1 MMKQFCR
8 RGAAA
13 LLMLA
18 LTVGLSLPAQAAA
31 SPGDLSAA
39 IQDTAE
45 YVYTTVRDPQVGS
58 IGGEW
63 AVLGLARSGY
73 DVPDSY
79 YQDYYATV
87 EEYVEAC
94 DGVLHDK
101 KYTEYSRVIVALS
114 AIGKDARDVAGYDLT
129 VALGDYDKTI
139 WQGLNGPI
147 WALIALDSAGYP
159 MPENPEAETQATRQ
173 MYIDRILECQLPDGG
188 WSLFGGTESATAGDG
203 TADPDITGM
212 ALQALA
218 KYQDQPA
225 VAQAT
230 QEALACM
237 SEQQSDDGGFS
248 SWGTAN
254 AESCVQMI
262 VALCELGIDLD
273 DPRFVKNGNTM
284 LDNLMTFYRQGE
296 GFLHTQSGS
305 GSNQM
310 ATEQGFY
317 GLVAAQRAAE
327 GRDSLYRMSDAL
339 SIPDAVETETS
350 GQGQG
355 LEGKDPAVTA
365 RPITSPG
372 KTFPDI
378 AFSDQ
383 ITAIEA
389 LAARGIIDGKSD
401 GNFDPEGSMTRA
413 EFATIVVRALG
424 LTPAAND
431 TFTDVSAS
439 AWYAPYVGTASSFGL
454 INGVGGGRFN
464 PDGTITRQEAAV
476 MVARA
481 AELCGMDTEMD
492 TAAVRN
498 MLAQFPD
505 YMSSAEWARAQLA
518 FCYRE
523 GILSQTELNI
533 RPQDAVTRAEVAQM
547 LFNLLSSAELL

>member
-1 MMKQFCR
+1 MSRLKR
-8 RGAAA
+8 RGGA
-13 LLMLA
+13 LLLALA
-18 LTVGLSLPAQAAA
+18 LTLGLAVNAAA
-31 SPGDLSAA
+31 AVPDSELVAA
-39 IQDTAE
+39 IEDTAQ
-45 YVYTTVRDPQVGS
+45 YIYKTVKDPQVGS

-129 VALGDYDKTI
+129 KPLGDYDKTI

-188 WSLFGGTESATAGDG
+188 WSLFGGTEAATSGDG

-262 VALCELGIDLD
+262 VALCELGISLD
-273 DPRFVKNGNTM
+273 DPWFVKNGNTM

-296 GFLHTQSGS
+296 GFLHTQNGS

-327 GRDSLYRMSDAL
+327 GRGSLYRMSDAL

-365 RPITSPG
+365 QPITSPG

-378 AFSDQ
+378 VFSDQ

-424 LTPAAND
+424 LTPAD
-431 TFTDVSAS
+431 TGAFVDVAS
-439 AWYAPYVGTASSFGL
+439 TAWYAPYVGAASTYGL
-454 INGVGGGRFN
+454 INGVGEGRFN

-476 MVARA
+476 MVSRA

-505 YMSSAEWARAQLA
+505 YMTSAEWARAQLA

>member
-1 MMKQFCR
+1 MNRIRKRC
-8 RGAAA
+8 AAA
-13 LLMLA
+13 LM
-18 LTVGLSLPAQAAA
+18 TLSLVMGMSVPAYASVTNSEVAAA
-31 SPGDLSAA
+31 V
-39 IQDTAE
+39 QDTAK
-45 YVYTTVRDPQVGS
+45 YVYTTVRNPQVGS

-73 DVPDSY
+73 EVPDSY

-129 VALGDYDKTI
+129 KPLGDYEKTI

-159 MPENPEAETQATRQ
+159 VPENPNAEIQATRQ

-188 WSLFGGTESATAGDG
+188 WSLFGGTESATASDG

-218 KYQDQPA
+218 KYQDQPV

-284 LDNLMTFYRQGE
+284 LDNLMTFYRKGE

-327 GRDSLYRMSDAL
+327 GNSSLYRMSDAL
-339 SIPDAVETETS
+339 SIPDAVEAETAK
-350 GQGQG
+350 GQG

-365 RPITSPG
+365 QPITSPG

-424 LTPAAND
+424 LTPAD
-431 TFTDVSAS
+431 TRAFVDVDST
-439 AWYAPYVGTASSFGL
+439 AWYASYVGAASTYAL
-454 INGVGGGRFN
+454 INGVGEGRFN

-476 MVARA
+476 MVSRA
-481 AELCGMDTEMD
+481 AQLCGLETEMD
-492 TAAVRN
+492 MAAVRN

-518 FCYRE
+518 SCYQE
-523 GILSQTELNI
+523 GILSQNELNI
-533 RPQDAVTRAEVAQM
+533 RPLDAVTRAEVAQM
-547 LFNLLSSAELL
+547 LFNLLSSADLL

>member
-1 MMKQFCR
+1 MKR
-8 RGAAA
+8 IWKRGAAA
-13 LLMLA
+13 LLTLA
-18 LTVGLSLPAQAAA
+18 LTVGMLVPARAAVTDGEVAAA
-31 SPGDLSAA
+31 VR
-39 IQDTAE
+39 DTAE
-45 YVYTTVRDPQVGS
+45 CVYTTVRDPQVGS

-73 DVPDSY
+73 EVPDSY
-79 YQDYYATV
+79 YQNYYATV
-87 EEYVEAC
+87 EAYVKAC
-94 DGVLHDK
+94 GGVLHDK

-114 AIGKDARDVAGYDLT
+114 AIGRDARDVAGYDLT
-129 VALGDYDKTI
+129 VPLGDYDKTI

-225 VAQAT
+225 VAAAT

-237 SEQQSDDGGFS
+237 SEQQSADGGFS

-284 LDNLMTFYRQGE
+284 LDNLMTFYRPGE

-327 GRDSLYRMSDAL
+327 GRSSLYRMSDAL
-339 SIPDAVETETS
+339 SIPDAVETETTK
-350 GQGQG
+350 GQG
-355 LEGKDPAVTA
+355 LAGKDPAVTA
-365 RPITSPG
+365 QPITSPG

-378 AFSDQ
+378 AFSGQ

-389 LAARGIIDGKSD
+389 LAARGILDGKSD

-413 EFATIVVRALG
+413 EFAAVVVRALG
-424 LTPAAND
+424 LTPAD
-431 TFTDVSAS
+431 TGAFADVAPT
-439 AWYAPYVGTASSFGL
+439 AWYAPYVGAASAYSL
-454 INGVGGGRFN
+454 INGVGEGRFN

-476 MVARA
+476 MVSRA
-481 AELCGMDTEMD
+481 AELCGLDTELD

-505 YMSSAEWARAQLA
+505 YMTSAEWARAQLA
-518 FCYRE
+518 FCYQE
-523 GILSQTELNI
+523 GILSQSELNI

-547 LFNLLSSAELL
+547 LFNLLSSANLL

>member
-1 MMKQFCR
+1 MKRIWKRC
-8 RGAAA
+8 AAA
-13 LLMLA
+13 LM
-18 LTVGLSLPAQAAA
+18 TLSMAIGMSVPAHAAVTNSEVAAA
-31 SPGDLSAA
+31 V
-39 IQDTAE
+39 QDTAK
-45 YVYTTVRDPQVGS
+45 YVYTMVQDPQVGS

-73 DVPDSY
+73 EVPDSY

-129 VALGDYDKTI
+129 KPLGDYEKTI

-188 WSLFGGTESATAGDG
+188 WSLFGGTEAATSGDG

-218 KYQDQPA
+218 KYQVQPA

-230 QEALACM
+230 QEGLACM
-237 SEQQSDDGGFS
+237 SGQQSGDGGFS

-254 AESCVQMI
+254 VESCVQMI

-284 LDNLMTFYRQGE
+284 LDNLMTFYQQGE

-327 GRDSLYRMSDAL
+327 GNSSLYRMSDAL
-339 SIPDAVETETS
+339 SIPDAVETETAK
-350 GQGQG
+350 GQG

-365 RPITSPG
+365 QPITSPG

-389 LAARGIIDGKSD
+389 LAARNIIDGKSD
-401 GNFDPEGSMTRA
+401 GNFDPTGSMTRA

-424 LTPAAND
+424 LTPVD
-431 TFTDVSAS
+431 TGAFVDVDST
-439 AWYAPYVGTASSFGL
+439 AWYASYVGAASTYAL
-454 INGVGGGRFN
+454 INGVGEGRFN

-476 MVARA
+476 MVSRA
-481 AELCGMDTEMD
+481 AQLCGLETEMD

-505 YMSSAEWARAQLA
+505 YMTSAEWARAQLA
-518 FCYRE
+518 FCYQE

-547 LFNLLSSAELL
+547 LFTLLSSADLL

>member
-1 MMKQFCR
+1 MSRLKR
-8 RGAAA
+8 RGGA
-13 LLMLA
+13 LLLALA
-18 LTVGLSLPAQAAA
+18 LTLGLAVNAAA
-31 SPGDLSAA
+31 AVPDSELVAA
-39 IQDTAE
+39 IEDTAQ
-45 YVYTTVRDPQVGS
+45 YIYKTVKDPQVGS

-129 VALGDYDKTI
+129 KPLGDYDKTI

-188 WSLFGGTESATAGDG
+188 WSLFGGTEAATSGDG

-262 VALCELGIDLD
+262 VALCELGISLD

-296 GFLHTQSGS
+296 GFLHTQNGS

-327 GRDSLYRMSDAL
+327 GRGSLYRMSDAL

-365 RPITSPG
+365 QPITSPG

-378 AFSDQ
+378 VFSDQ

-424 LTPAAND
+424 LTPAD
-431 TFTDVSAS
+431 TGAFVDVAS
-439 AWYAPYVGTASSFGL
+439 TAWYAPYVGAASTYGL
-454 INGVGGGRFN
+454 INGVGEGRFN

-476 MVARA
+476 MVSRA

-505 YMSSAEWARAQLA
+505 YMTSAEWARAQLA

>member
-1 MMKQFCR
+1 MSRLKR
-8 RGAAA
+8 RGGA
-13 LLMLA
+13 LLLALA
-18 LTVGLSLPAQAAA
+18 LTLGLAVNAAA
-31 SPGDLSAA
+31 AVPDSELVAA
-39 IQDTAE
+39 IEDTAQ
-45 YVYTTVRDPQVGS
+45 YIYKAVKDPQVGS

-129 VALGDYDKTI
+129 KPLGDYDKTI

-188 WSLFGGTESATAGDG
+188 WSLFGGTEAATSGDG

-225 VAQAT
+225 VAAAT

-237 SEQQSDDGGFS
+237 SEQQSTDGGFS

-284 LDNLMTFYRQGE
+284 LDNLMTFYGPGE

-327 GRDSLYRMSDAL
+327 GRSSLYRMSDAL
-339 SIPDAVETETS
+339 SIPDAVETETTK
-350 GQGQG
+350 GQG
-355 LEGKDPAVTA
+355 LAGKDPAVTA
-365 RPITSPG
+365 QPITSPG

-378 AFSDQ
+378 AFSGQ

-389 LAARGIIDGKSD
+389 LAARGILDGKSD

-413 EFATIVVRALG
+413 EFAAVVVRALG
-424 LTPAAND
+424 LTPAD
-431 TFTDVSAS
+431 TGAFADVAPT
-439 AWYAPYVGTASSFGL
+439 AWYAPYVGAASAYSL
-454 INGVGGGRFN
+454 INGVGEGRFN

-476 MVARA
+476 LVSRA
-481 AELCGMDTEMD
+481 AELCGLDTELD

-505 YMSSAEWARAQLA
+505 YMTSAEWARAQLA
-518 FCYRE
+518 FCYQE
-523 GILSQTELNI
+523 GILSQSELNI

-547 LFNLLSSAELL
+547 LFNLLSSANLL

>member
-1 MMKQFCR
+1 MTQLWK

-13 LLMLA
+13 LLTLA
-18 LTVGLSLPAQAAA
+18 LFVGLSMPAYAVVTESEVAAA
-31 SPGDLSAA
+31 VH
-39 IQDTAE
+39 DTAE
-45 YVYTTVRDPQVGS
+45 YIYTTVRDPQVGS

-73 DVPDSY
+73 EVPDSY

-87 EEYVEAC
+87 EKYVEAC
-94 DGVLHDK
+94 GGVLHDK

-129 VALGDYDKTI
+129 KALGDYEKTI

-159 MPENPEAETQATRQ
+159 MPENPDAEIQATRQ

-188 WSLFGGTESATAGDG
+188 WSLFGGTESATASDG

-212 ALQALA
+212 ALQALS
-218 KYQDQPA
+218 KYRDQPL
-225 VAQAT
+225 VAQAI

-237 SEQQSDDGGFS
+237 SEQQSTDGGFS

-254 AESCVQMI
+254 AESCVQII

-273 DPRFVKNGNTM
+273 DPRFVKNGNTV
-284 LDNLMTFYRQGE
+284 LDNLMTFYREGE

-317 GLVAAQRAAE
+317 ALVAAQRAME
-327 GRDSLYRMSDAL
+327 GRSSLYRMSDAI
-339 SIPDAVETETS
+339 SISDAVETDTAK
-350 GQGQG
+350 GQG
-355 LEGKDPAVTA
+355 LEGKNPDVTA
-365 RPITSPG
+365 QPIIAPG

-378 AFSDQ
+378 AFCDQ
-383 ITAIEA
+383 IAAIEA
-389 LAARGIIDGKSD
+389 LAARGIIDGKSN

-424 LTPAAND
+424 LTPAD
-431 TFTDVSAS
+431 TGAFVDVAS
-439 AWYAPYVGTASSFGL
+439 TAWYAPYVGAASAYAL
-454 INGVGGGRFN
+454 INGVGEGRFN

-476 MVARA
+476 MVSRA
-481 AELCGMDTEMD
+481 AALCGLDAEMD

-505 YMSSAEWARAQLA
+505 YMTSAEWARVQLA
-518 FCYRE
+518 FCYQE
-523 GILSQTELNI
+523 GILSQNELNI

-547 LFNLLSSAELL
+547 LFNLLGSADLL

>member
-1 MMKQFCR
+1 MARIKR
-8 RGAAA
+8 SAAA
-13 LLMLA
+13 LLLILA
-18 LTVGLSLPAQAAA
+18 LALGLPAGAFAAA
-31 SPGDLSAA
+31 ADDTLTAA
-39 IQDTAE
+39 IADTAQ
-45 YVYTTVRDPQVGS
+45 YVYETVKSPQVGS

-73 DVPDSY
+73 EVPERY

-87 EEYVEAC
+87 EDYVEAC
-94 DGVLHDK
+94 GGVLHDK

-129 VALGDYDKTI
+129 VPLGDYDKTI

-225 VAQAT
+225 VAAAT
-230 QEALACM
+230 REALACM
-237 SEQQSDDGGFS
+237 SEQQSADGGFS

-254 AESCVQMI
+254 AESVVQMI
-262 VALCELGIDLD
+262 VALCELGISLE
-273 DPRFVKNGNTM
+273 DPRFVKDGTTM
-284 LDNLMTFYRQGE
+284 LDNLMTFYRPGE

-305 GSNQM
+305 GSSLM

-327 GRDSLYRMSDAL
+327 GRSSLYRMSDAL
-339 SIPDAVETETS
+339 SIPDAVETETTK
-350 GQGQG
+350 GQG
-355 LEGKDPAVTA
+355 LAGKDPAVTA

-378 AFSDQ
+378 AFSGQ
-383 ITAIEA
+383 IAAIEA
-389 LAARGIIDGKSD
+389 LAARGVIDGKSD

-424 LTPAAND
+424 LTPAD
-431 TFTDVSAS
+431 TGAFTDVAS
-439 AWYAPYVGTASSFGL
+439 TAWYAPYVGAASTYGL
-454 INGVGGGRFN
+454 INGVGEGRFN
-464 PDGTITRQEAAV
+464 PEGTITRQEAAV
-476 MVARA
+476 LVARA
-481 AELCGMDTEMD
+481 AELCGLDTEMD
-492 TAAVRN
+492 AAAVRN

-505 YMSSAEWARAQLA
+505 YMTCAQWARTQLA
-518 FCYRE
+518 FCCRE
-523 GILSQTELNI
+523 GILSQSELNI
-533 RPQDAVTRAEVAQM
+533 RPQDAATRAEVAQM
-547 LFNLLSSAELL
+547 LFNLLSRANLL